1 MRRDFASDNN
11 AGVHPEVMAAIAAAN
26 VGHVRAYGD
35 DPVTE
40 AAVGKLRE
48 HFGEQTEAFFVF
60 GGTGA
65 NVLGLKAITE
75 PHHAVLC
82 ASSAHIY
89 RDECGAPE
97 RFTGCKL
104 NPVEAPNGKIELE
117 SLKPWLADKASEH
130 HNLPRVLSITQSTE
144 LGTVYQ
150 PHEISKLAEFC
161 RAHELYL
168 HVDGARLAN
177 AAASLGVSMRA
188 ITSDVGVDV
197 VTLGGTK
204 NGLLGGEA
212 VLFLNGLRAKDFK
225 RLRKQAMQLSSKMR
239 FVAAQFL
246 ALFTDELWLR
256 NASHS
261 NAMARRLAEGLRSA
275 KIRVAFPVESNGVF
289 AYLGSG
295 AIENLQKQAYFY
307 VWDETETLE
316 PDGTLL
322 TRLMT
327 SFDTTEEDVDAFVAE
342 VLRLSEPQRAP
353 V

>member
-11 AGVHPEVMAAIAAAN
+11 AGVHPEVMAAIATAN
-26 VGHVRAYGD
+26 SGHVRAYGD
-35 DPVTE
+35 DAVTE
-40 AAVGKLRE
+40 AAVAKLRE
-48 HFGEQTEAFFVF
+48 HFGERTEAFFVF

-75 PHHAVLC
+75 PHHAILC
-82 ASSAHIY
+82 ANSAHIY

-104 NPVEAPNGKIELE
+104 NPVEAPNGKIEIE
-117 SLKPWLADKASEH
+117 SLKPWLADKGSEH
-130 HNLPRVLSITQSTE
+130 HNQPRVLSITQSTE
-144 LGTVYQ
+144 LGTVYR
-150 PHEISKLAEFC
+150 PEEIAKLSEFC
-161 RAHELYL
+161 RQHELYL

-177 AAASLGVSMRA
+177 AAASLGVGLRA
-188 ITSDVGVDV
+188 ITTDVGVDV

-204 NGLLGGEA
+204 NGILGGEA

-225 RLRKQAMQLSSKMR
+225 WLRKQAMQLPSKMR

-246 ALFTDELWLR
+246 ALFTNELWLR

-261 NAMARRLAEGLRSA
+261 NAMAKRLAAGLIAA
-275 KIRVAFPVESNGVF
+275 KVRVAFPVESNGVF
-289 AYLGSG
+289 AYLRSDT
-295 AIENLQKQAYFY
+295 IEELQRQAYFY

-327 SFDTTEEDVDAFVAE
+327 SFDTTEEDVDTFVVEAR
-342 VLRLSEPQRAP
+342 RLSSR
-353 V
+353 